1 MLRIYQNFRPNQ
13 QHGVGT
19 KPQVFT
25 QIGEDNRS
33 KIVGISADGR
43 LTPRLAPMAPSYMLT
58 LAPQV
63 RISVSLGSPETSTMK
78 AEWIPWY

>member
-1 MLRIYQNFRPNQ
+1 MLWVYQNFRPNQ
-13 QHGVGT
+13 QHGVRT
-19 KPQVFT
+19 IILADLSENLRFC
-25 QIGEDNRS
+25 S

-63 RISVSLGSPETSTMK
+63 RISVSLGSHETSMMK
-78 AEWIPWY
+78 AEWIPWS